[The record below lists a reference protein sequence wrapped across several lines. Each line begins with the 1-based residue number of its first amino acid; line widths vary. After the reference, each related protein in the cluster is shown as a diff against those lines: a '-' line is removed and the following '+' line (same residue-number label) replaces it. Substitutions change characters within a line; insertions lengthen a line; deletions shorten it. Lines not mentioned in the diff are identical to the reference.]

1 MRSRENY
8 TPFVATG
15 FGLTLAILIV
25 FQAYLWRE
33 PARIQAVEAADRLG
47 GGAGGA
53 KEGAGHKLYEENG
66 VACHGPDGEGEV
78 GPPLNSQ
85 ELLKATS
92 DETLFSLVRTGV
104 PETVMPACGQ
114 TR

>member
-33 PARIQAVEAADRLG
+33 PARIQAVEAADRLAA
-47 GGAGGA
+47 GGAGG
-53 KEGAGHKLYEENG
+53 KIY
-66 VACHGPDGEGEV
+66 
-78 GPPLNSQ
+78 
-85 ELLKATS
+85 
-92 DETLFSLVRTGV
+92 
-104 PETVMPACGQ
+104 
-114 TR
+114 